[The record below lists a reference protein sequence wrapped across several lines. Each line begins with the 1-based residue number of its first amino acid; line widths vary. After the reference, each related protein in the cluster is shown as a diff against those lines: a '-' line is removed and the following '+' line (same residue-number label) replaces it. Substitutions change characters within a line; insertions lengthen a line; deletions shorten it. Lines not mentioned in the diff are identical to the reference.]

1 MKHRMT
7 HWAGTAAIA
16 VGLAFG
22 SLGTAQ
28 AADDTIEFGWTAWS
42 DAEFVTKLAK
52 QVIEERTDYT
62 VELKMAAIGVQ
73 YQGVANGDLDGMLMA
88 WLPKTHADYW
98 ERFKD
103 DVDNLGPLYEGAQL
117 GWVVPDYVP
126 EDKLSSIE
134 DLKDEE
140 VMEKLGGKIQ
150 GIDPGAGLMQ
160 ASEDTMEGYA
170 LEDDYNLVSASGAA
184 MTAALERAVENEEWI
199 VVTGWTPHWM
209 FGRWDLRFLDDPE
222 GTLGGK
228 EHIDAIVRKGFAD
241 DYPEVASFL
250 ENMDIPLVDLQAA
263 MYDAQETS
271 YDEAIDTFIEEN
283 QDMIDEWFAD
293 S

>member
-7 HWAGTAAIA
+7 HWAGTAAMA

-250 ENMDIPLVDLQAA
+250 ENMDIPLEDLQAA